1 MLTEE
6 QKKELKEWVDKIE
19 IDVEDLQSAHFD
31 SNPYG
36 LEEPLYYGSG
46 QWEYDEDEEQEV
58 QKEKAIDYLETDGG
72 VADYFGWSDDE
83 EESEELTKEAVEYIK
98 TI

>member
-19 IDVEDLQSAHFD
+19 IDVEDLPSAYYD
-31 SNPYG
+31 SNPFCV
-36 LEEPLYYGSG
+36 EEPLNRGSG
-46 QWEYDEDEEQEV
+46 QWVYDEDEGWEV

-72 VADYFGWSDDE
+72 VADYFGWGDDE

>member
-19 IDVEDLQSAHFD
+19 IDVEILPLSYYDGNVFCV
-31 SNPYG
+31 
-36 LEEPLYYGSG
+36 EEHLAVGG
-46 QWEYDEDEEQEV
+46 WVYDEDEYHEEQI
-58 QKEKAIDYLETDGG
+58 EKAIDYLETDGG
-72 VADYFGWSDDE
+72 VADYFGWGDDE